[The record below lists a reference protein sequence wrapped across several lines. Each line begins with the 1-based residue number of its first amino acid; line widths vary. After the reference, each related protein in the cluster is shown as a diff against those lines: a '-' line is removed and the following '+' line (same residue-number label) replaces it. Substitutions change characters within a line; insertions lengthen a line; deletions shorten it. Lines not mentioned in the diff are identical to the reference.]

1 MRNIYSKPTR
11 LVPIS
16 LRDYKL
22 LF

>member
-1 MRNIYSKPTR
+1 VRNIYSKPTR